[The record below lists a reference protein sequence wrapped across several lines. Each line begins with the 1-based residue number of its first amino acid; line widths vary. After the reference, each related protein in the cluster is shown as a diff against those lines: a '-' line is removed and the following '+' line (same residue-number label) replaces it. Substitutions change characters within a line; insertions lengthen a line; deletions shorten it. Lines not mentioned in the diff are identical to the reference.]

1 MIIDVEFDDKDIC
14 TLENGGFFVAY
25 LPNGIKIVVMK
36 DDFKQRNNEN
46 GGKIL

>member
-1 MIIDVEFDDKDIC
+1 MIIDVI
-14 TLENGGFFVAY
+14 LEDEDMQILESKGFFVAY